1 MTFTKPSG
9 GCLPPWRDWEATTTY
24 TRLKIG
30 GNASPKWRNTP
41 GDRVANLPQ
50 MPLEGHFQRVNTPLR
65 KLTPRERNVV
75 IAGTIATVGVILT
88 LILATAS
95 DSRPGPAAGCVSAV
109 VAGRVG
115 GEPVN
120 GCGEDAKEICARSA
134 NYDNPRA
141 RTIGEVCDEAGIA
154 VTPAEIAAAAQG

>member
-1 MTFTKPSG
+1 M
-9 GCLPPWRDWEATTTY
+9 PPCRDPEATATY

-30 GNASPKWRNTP
+30 KNDSPKWRIATAA
-41 GDRVANLPQ
+41 GGVNLPR

-65 KLTPRERNVV
+65 RLTPRERNVLV
-75 IAGTIATVGVILT
+75 AGTLVTAVAILA
-88 LILATAS
+88 LILATAG

-120 GCGEDAKEICARSA
+120 GCGEQAKAICARSA
-134 NYDNPRA
+134 NYDNPRS
-141 RTIGEVCDEAGIA
+141 RTIGEVCDEAGIV
-154 VTPAEIAAAAQG
+154 VTPAEITAAAPG

>member
-1 MTFTKPSG
+1 
-9 GCLPPWRDWEATTTY
+9 
-24 TRLKIG
+24 
-30 GNASPKWRNTP
+30 
-41 GDRVANLPQ
+41 

-65 KLTPRERNVV
+65 KLTARERNVL
-75 IAGTIATVGVILT
+75 IAGMLVTIVAILA

-95 DSRPGPAAGCVSAV
+95 DSRPAPAAGCVSAV

-141 RTIGEVCDEAGIA
+141 RTINAKCDEAGIA
-154 VTPAEIAAAAQG
+154 VTQAEIAAAAKAKAEGLG

>member
-1 MTFTKPSG
+1 
-9 GCLPPWRDWEATTTY
+9 
-24 TRLKIG
+24 
-30 GNASPKWRNTP
+30 
-41 GDRVANLPQ
+41 

-65 KLTPRERNVV
+65 RLTPRERNVV
-75 IAGTIATVGVILT
+75 IAGMLVTVVALLA
-88 LILATAS
+88 LILATAG

-120 GCGEDAKEICARSA
+120 GCGKEAKAICARSA
-134 NYDNPRA
+134 NYDTPRS

>member
-1 MTFTKPSG
+1 
-9 GCLPPWRDWEATTTY
+9 
-24 TRLKIG
+24 
-30 GNASPKWRNTP
+30 
-41 GDRVANLPQ
+41 

-75 IAGTIATVGVILT
+75 IAGILVTVVAMLAVV
-88 LILATAS
+88 LATAG
-95 DSRPGPAAGCVSAV
+95 DSRPGPAEGCVSAV

-120 GCGEDAKEICARSA
+120 GCGEEAKAICARSA

-141 RTIGEVCDEAGIA
+141 RTIGEACEEAG
-154 VTPAEIAAAAQG
+154 VTVTRAEIAAAAKARARGLG

>member
-1 MTFTKPSG
+1 
-9 GCLPPWRDWEATTTY
+9 
-24 TRLKIG
+24 
-30 GNASPKWRNTP
+30 
-41 GDRVANLPQ
+41 

-65 KLTPRERNVV
+65 RLTSRERNVV
-75 IAGTIATVGVILT
+75 VAGTLVTVVAILA
-88 LILATAS
+88 LILATAG

-120 GCGEDAKEICARSA
+120 GCDAEAKAICARSA

-141 RTIGEVCDEAGIA
+141 RTIGEACDEAGIA

>member
-1 MTFTKPSG
+1 
-9 GCLPPWRDWEATTTY
+9 
-24 TRLKIG
+24 
-30 GNASPKWRNTP
+30 
-41 GDRVANLPQ
+41 

-65 KLTPRERNVV
+65 KLTARERNVL
-75 IAGTIATVGVILT
+75 IAGMLVTVVAILA

-95 DSRPGPAAGCVSAV
+95 DSRPAPAAGCVSAV

-120 GCGEDAKEICARSA
+120 GCGADAKAICARSA

-141 RTIGEVCDEAGIA
+141 RTINEKCDEAGVV
-154 VTPAEIAAAAQG
+154 VTPAEISAAARAKAQGLG

>member
-1 MTFTKPSG
+1 M
-9 GCLPPWRDWEATTTY
+9 
-24 TRLKIG
+24 
-30 GNASPKWRNTP
+30 
-41 GDRVANLPQ
+41 PQ
-50 MPLEGHFQRVNTPLR
+50 MPLEGHYQRVNTPLR
-65 KLTPRERNVV
+65 RLTPRERNVV
-75 IAGTIATVGVILT
+75 LAGTLVTIGVILA

-95 DSRPGPAAGCVSAV
+95 DSRPAPAAGCVSAV

-141 RTIGEVCDEAGIA
+141 RTINGKCDEAGID
-154 VTPAEIAAAAQG
+154 VTQAEIAAAAKAKAEGLG